1 LCSVN
6 GFRNSRDSA
15 QLAQQ
20 LNGILAALAGKQ
32 GS

>member
-6 GFRNSRDSA
+6 GFRDASNPV

-20 LNGILAALAGKQ
+20 LNAILAALAGRQ
-32 GS
+32 G